1 MIGYLYFAFFIIALI
16 ADFLPFS
23 PIIKTVSS
31 LAINSVQTI
40 KSKNIND
47 SEKEKIL
54 LFNSFEIFK
63 HSIKLIGFI
72 LLILIFGGVL
82 LLISTLFKSLDQSVL
97 FHYVLTIN
105 GLLLSVIS
113 FLSYFLL
120 KKLYVRFRI

>member
-63 HSIKLIGFI
+63 HSIKRYPFNKGWLHIILKLITI
-72 LLILIFGGVL
+72 LE
-82 LLISTLFKSLDQSVL
+82 SL
-97 FHYVLTIN
+97 
-105 GLLLSVIS
+105 
-113 FLSYFLL
+113 
-120 KKLYVRFRI
+120 